1 MTNVVYRRFRFTTS
15 RFARHTR
22 VPYSCTPPPHE
33 RGAKIR
39 VSWRPVLRQLF
50 RDISL
55 THSSFPPFDPPFLS
69 IEINVLF
76 FSFFFPF
83 PTFCCSKEC
92 NDFPLVQTFLPFSQR
107 KFKNY
112 KYKVVFLQEVR
123 FITWS
128 RGYGVWIVKRMS
140 KTRYYIYCSQYNWR
154 KSMRS
159 YWNLIC
165 LNLVY
170 SIPFHDLIIF

>member
-50 RDISL
+50 RDISP
-55 THSSFPPFDPPFLS
+55 THPLSLFRSSILS

-92 NDFPLVQTFLPFSQR
+92 NDFPFVHTFLPFSQR

-112 KYKVVFLQEVR
+112 KYKVEDSKISKIYHLV
-123 FITWS
+123 TW
-128 RGYGVWIVKRMS
+128 I
-140 KTRYYIYCSQYNWR
+140 
-154 KSMRS
+154 RS
-159 YWNLIC
+159 
-165 LNLVY
+165 
-170 SIPFHDLIIF
+170 FDR

>member
-69 IEINVLF
+69 IEINVFFFF
-76 FSFFFPF
+76 FSLLY
-83 PTFCCSKEC
+83 CCSKEC
-92 NDFPLVQTFLPFSQR
+92 NDFPLVQSFLPFSQR

-112 KYKVVFLQEVR
+112 KYKVVSKSDLSFGRLDTEFR
-123 FITWS
+123 S
-128 RGYGVWIVKRMS
+128 LRGCQRRDIISIVLSTIGGRA
-140 KTRYYIYCSQYNWR
+140 
-154 KSMRS
+154 
-159 YWNLIC
+159 
-165 LNLVY
+165 
-170 SIPFHDLIIF
+170 